1 MKSIVITGST
11 RGIGYGLADSFLA
24 RGCSVVI
31 SGRSEE
37 RIAKASDALKS
48 RYEAGRILGF
58 PCDVR
63 DSGQMQ
69 ALWDEAKSKFGNIDI
84 WINNAGISGSQVE
97 IWENPPAQVR
107 DVVDTNILGT
117 IFGSQVAVRGMLEQG
132 HGCIYNMEGMGSDGR
147 MHEGLILYGLTKYGV
162 PYFTKGLVKETKG
175 TSLIIGSIRPGMVMT
190 EFIIG
195 QFKDRPEEWE
205 RAKRIFNIIASRV
218 EEVTPW
224 IVERILANEKSGVCI
239 SFMSPVKFLQRFL
252 LSLFKK
258 RTLDDIEPQ
267 NQ

>member
-1 MKSIVITGST
+1 MKNIVITGST
-11 RGIGYGLADSFLA
+11 RGIGYGLTDSFLA
-24 RGCSVVI
+24 HGCAVVI
-31 SGRSEE
+31 SGRSEIN
-37 RIAKASDALKS
+37 IAKASDALKS
-48 RYEAGRILGF
+48 KYGAGQILGF

-63 DSGQMQ
+63 DSGQVQ
-69 ALWDEAKSKFGNIDI
+69 ALWDEAKSKLGKIDI
-84 WINNAGISGSQVE
+84 WINNAGISGSQIE

-107 DVVDTNILGT
+107 DIVDTNILGT
-117 IFGSQVAVRGMLEQG
+117 IFGSQVAVRGMVEQG

-147 MHEGLILYGLTKYGV
+147 MHEGLIIYGLTKYGV
-162 PYFTKGLVKETKG
+162 PYFTKGLVKETQG

-190 EFIIG
+190 EFLIG

-205 RAKRIFNIIASRV
+205 RAKRIFNIIVSRV

-239 SFMSPVKFLQRFL
+239 SYMSPAKFLQRFL

-258 RTLDDIEPQ
+258 RTLDDIDPQ